1 MTRFR
6 GTLLVALLSLFGSSL
21 HAQDAGNFIE
31 KMYNRYHN
39 SWNKTLTFKQETQRF
54 RDDTLAIT
62 ETWYEAIVY
71 PNFFR
76 IDFGEFTDGNHIIYR
91 NDSAYVFH
99 ENKRIRAR
107 TEKNDLLFLLGGM
120 YSEPSADAVREK
132 LAAFGFDW
140 HKAYRTKWKGH
151 KVMVIGASGASDTN
165 SSQLWIDTRNY
176 TLLRSLKYV
185 PGRNEEGIFTGHKK
199 YGNAYVESDVTFY
212 INGKLVQHEK
222 YSNIR
227 VNDPVNPELFRPY

>member
-1 MTRFR
+1 MI
-6 GTLLVALLSLFGSSL
+6 LLALLSFFVQRHEVDNGKTFITKLHKRNHYTWYTSEIIIQDTRRYRNDSL
-21 HAQDAGNFIE
+21 I
-31 KMYNRYHN
+31 
-39 SWNKTLTFKQETQRF
+39 S
-54 RDDTLAIT
+54 T
-62 ETWYEAIVY
+62 ETWYEVIVF
-71 PNFFR
+71 PKKFR
-76 IDFGEFTDGNHIIYR
+76 IDFGDYTKGNCIIYR
-91 NDSAYVFH
+91 NDSAYVLKD
-99 ENKRIRAR
+99 NKCIKAYP
-107 TEKNDLLFLLGGM
+107 EQNDLLFLLGGM

-176 TLLRSLKYV
+176 TLLRSLKYI